1 MYIRKRLWNCN
12 WSLVTLSMHSV
23 PWSQPSAE
31 RGRLQ
36 VAWLAWYKDTGY
48 RTYQCP
54 KLHNMEPLKG
64 FKVLFLQPGRVA
76 WQQQGTTQRR
86 LRWWLSPPRFPLLTG
101 HLNTS
106 LGERTRNPDNFPCS
120 DCLKKSFSPW
130 THQFFFIWHSP
141 EQLGS
146 SSSSESTCQGK
157 ISQESNFTLLKE
169 FKEISYG
176 LQTKTS
182 PTASICPF
190 SLQQV
195 KGLKAGFH
203 LNLWK
208 GKHQTK
214 MAFLYFFP
222 FFVQV

>member
-1 MYIRKRLWNCN
+1 
-12 WSLVTLSMHSV
+12 MHSV

-36 VAWLAWYKDTGY
+36 VAWLAWYKDTGHRIY
-48 RTYQCP
+48 RCP
-54 KLHNMEPLKG
+54 KLHDMEPFKG
-64 FKVLFLQPGRVA
+64 FKVLFLRPGRVA

-106 LGERTRNPDNFPCS
+106 LGERTQKPDNFPS
-120 DCLKKSFSPW
+120 TLFETRKNYSN
-130 THQFFFIWHSP
+130 
-141 EQLGS
+141 LGRTKS
-146 SSSSESTCQGK
+146 SSSDTLLSSWDQAAPQKAPTKGK
-157 ISQESNFTLLKE
+157 ICQEFSCLYCLKNLKE
-169 FKEISYG
+169 IYYG

-208 GKHQTK
+208 GKHQMK
-214 MAFLYFFP
+214 MGFLYFFP

>member
-36 VAWLAWYKDTGY
+36 VAWLAWYKDTGHRIY
-48 RTYQCP
+48 RCP

-106 LGERTRNPDNFPCS
+106 LGERTQKPDNFPS
-120 DCLKKSFSPW
+120 TLFETRKN
-130 THQFFFIWHSP
+130 HSHL
-141 EQLGS
+141 ERTKS
-146 SSSSESTCQGK
+146 SSSD
-157 ISQESNFTLLKE
+157 TLLSSWDQAAPQKAPAKE
-169 FKEISYG
+169 KYVKNLTLYCLKNLKKFLMDCRQRP
-176 LQTKTS
+176 LQLQAFALS
-182 PTASICPF
+182 PCNRS
-190 SLQQV
+190 
-195 KGLKAGFH
+195 KG
-203 LNLWK
+203 
-208 GKHQTK
+208 
-214 MAFLYFFP
+214 
-222 FFVQV
+222 